1 MDNVGDIKNLSIL
14 TFETSSREYRYLVA
28 FGERFWEITAA
39 VADLIKAF
47 QQGGSLENATEL
59 FSKSRGRSYSPEEV
73 MHLADIYIAPIFKEN
88 SSKTTK
94 SFLLRLN
101 ILTARQVA
109 VCSDKMKCLFQRSVL
124 YPLLFV
130 IIISEV
136 LFFIKQDI
144 VTKIFDIK
152 FMDIVGLIAL
162 YIISSF
168 FHELGH
174 ASACKYFKVE
184 HGGIGLGLY
193 LTFPVFFTDVTKIWA
208 LPRKQRVVVNFAGV
222 YFQLIF
228 LLPLILL
235 SFIIPNDFFIYFV
248 FVINLN
254 FLLTMNPFFKF
265 DGYWMMSDLL
275 GIPNL
280 RKRTNELLSYWIKK
294 IRKKNAGSYPFLL
307 TIKPVEKTIAIVYTI
322 VVNVFFGYYFFF
334 IIPHFLVAFVS
345 DFPYLFQR
353 VINSLIVGKMP
364 DYVLLKS
371 FFSQLLI
378 LGLILFFFYNL
389 LKPLLNNLKR
399 KYIEKNQ
406 R

>member
-1 MDNVGDIKNLSIL
+1 MFLNRCLMGNIEDIKSLSIL
-14 TFETSSREYRYLVA
+14 TFETSSREYKYLVN

-59 FSKSRGRSYSPEEV
+59 FSKSRRRSYSPEEV

-101 ILTARQVA
+101 ILTARQV
-109 VCSDKMKCLFQRSVL
+109 VVFSDKLKCLFQRSVL

-136 LFFIKQDI
+136 LFFVKQDI
-144 VTKIFDIK
+144 TTAIFDIE

-174 ASACKYFKVE
+174 ASACRYFKVE

-193 LTFPVFFTDVTKIWA
+193 LTFPVFFTDVTKIWT
-208 LPRKQRVVVNFAGV
+208 LPRKQRAVVNSAGI

-248 FVINLN
+248 FV
-254 FLLTMNPFFKF
+254 
-265 DGYWMMSDLL
+265 
-275 GIPNL
+275 
-280 RKRTNELLSYWIKK
+280 
-294 IRKKNAGSYPFLL
+294 
-307 TIKPVEKTIAIVYTI
+307 
-322 VVNVFFGYYFFF
+322 
-334 IIPHFLVAFVS
+334 H
-345 DFPYLFQR
+345 
-353 VINSLIVGKMP
+353 
-364 DYVLLKS
+364 
-371 FFSQLLI
+371 
-378 LGLILFFFYNL
+378 
-389 LKPLLNNLKR
+389 
-399 KYIEKNQ
+399 
-406 R
+406 